1 MSATGSRPAE
11 HRSRRGTTVDVAVAA
26 FCAVML
32 VEMLDSPG
40 EETIPYH
47 LLFLC
52 VTIAYGFRVW
62 PLLPT
67 MAILAGIT
75 LTTGWVMYSHYQD
88 GQIDEPELA
97 EVVLMPALV
106 GAMVWHAR
114 RRAAA
119 QWEVQRMADERTQLV
134 ERLRDFFRDA
144 SHAIRTPVTIA
155 RGHIELLRDG
165 VSDVD
170 SREDLEVA
178 LRQLDRM
185 SRLSERLLALAKLD
199 SGIPLNPRPV
209 DVQEFVEEL
218 GQNWSAA
225 AERRWVVQCVGD
237 SRLLVDPDVL
247 GIALDALIENAVH
260 HTVPGQRIE
269 LHSRLT
275 RAVWEISVI
284 DDGPG
289 VAPSELD
296 LIFRRFWHR
305 KPPNGPMGSGLG
317 LAMVA
322 ATAKA
327 CGGVAR
333 VTNVPGRGARFD
345 IELPVPAEG

>member
-1 MSATGSRPAE
+1 
-11 HRSRRGTTVDVAVAA
+11 
-26 FCAVML
+26 ML
-32 VEMLDSPG
+32 VEMIVNPG

-52 VTIAYGFRVW
+52 VTITYGFRVW

-67 MAILAGIT
+67 MAVLVAISVS
-75 LTTGWVMYSHYQD
+75 TGWVMYSHYLD
-88 GQIDEPELA
+88 AAIDEPELA

-106 GAMVWHAR
+106 AAMVWHAR

-119 QWEVQRMADERTQLV
+119 QWEVQRMADERTLMV

-155 RGHIELLRDG
+155 RGHMELVRE
-165 VSDVD
+165 VIPYAE
-170 SREDLEVA
+170 SREDVEVA
-178 LRQLDRM
+178 LRQLARM

-199 SGIPLNPRPV
+199 SGIPLNPRLV
-209 DVQEFVEEL
+209 DAREFLEEL
-218 GQNWSAA
+218 GHNWTAA
-225 AERRWVVQCVGD
+225 VDREWVVRCLGD
-237 SRLLVDPDVL
+237 AKLLVDPDVL
-247 GIALDALIENAVH
+247 GLAVDALVENAVH
-260 HTVPGQRIE
+260 HTRTGDGIE
-269 LHSRLT
+269 LQSRVG
-275 RAVWEISVI
+275 RARWEISVI

-289 VAPSELD
+289 VRPDDLD
-296 LIFRRFWHR
+296 LIFRRFWHS

-317 LAMVA
+317 LPMVA

-333 VTNVPGRGARFD
+333 VANVPGRGARFD
-345 IELPVPAEG
+345 IELPIPAAR